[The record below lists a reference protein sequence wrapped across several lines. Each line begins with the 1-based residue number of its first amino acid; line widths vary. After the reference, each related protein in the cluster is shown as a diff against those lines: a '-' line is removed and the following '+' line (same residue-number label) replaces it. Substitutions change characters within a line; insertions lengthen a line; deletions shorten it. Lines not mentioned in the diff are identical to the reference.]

1 MFDFPD
7 LTGMDNIAALA
18 ARKEAK
24 EYWRML
30 KHLHELWTG
39 FGDRAER
46 LINVY
51 DWHSKQRKMV
61 EDLSKVLDWGDIK
74 TTNIA
79 AEMDRT
85 DEYLKD
91 IAVKLG
97 EAPLDAV
104 LPPVT
109 EEEEDFIF

>member
-7 LTGMDNIAALA
+7 LAGMDNLAALA

-30 KHLHELWTG
+30 KHLHELWTS
-39 FGDRAER
+39 FGEQAER

-74 TTNIA
+74 TVNIA

-85 DEYLKD
+85 DAYLRD

-97 EAPLDAV
+97 EAPMDSV
-104 LPPVT
+104 LPVSAD
-109 EEEEDFIF
+109 EENVIPF